1 MGLNL
6 SDSIAVKPRVIFSGF
21 NSMPW
26 IVCLSAGLFFFYAFL
41 QLNIFDVINEPL
53 RQDFGIN
60 AAELSL
66 MSSTF
71 LWADILFL
79 IPAGMILDRFS
90 TRKVV
95 LYAMI
100 ACIAGTL
107 GFAVTD
113 SYITASFYR
122 GIIGASNAFCFL
134 TCVILVSRW
143 FEPRRQALVMGLLVT
158 MAFIGGMVAHT
169 PLAYLNEHFGWRNA
183 LIIDAAFGAFLFIWL
198 FFGIKDRPKKSV
210 LLVDHVD
217 VPKANFF
224 QVLKN
229 KQNWLT
235 GFYTAF
241 MNLPI
246 LVICSLWGGSYL
258 QIVHG
263 LPILTSSN
271 IVSLILLGSIFGCPL
286 AGWMSDRWGKRKPV
300 MIIGSILTFIFI
312 LPLYMNVN
320 ITVTVLSVIFFCWG
334 LFTSTQVVIYPMIT
348 ESNDL
353 SNTGLA
359 NSIASIIIMGGG
371 ALAQMVFG
379 HMVHH
384 HASSASY
391 QAPDLEFAMWMF
403 PITTIFALVAILF
416 TRETYCK
423 RSH

>member
-1 MGLNL
+1 M
-6 SDSIAVKPRVIFSGF
+6 SDSIAIKPRVNLSRLDY
-21 NSMPW
+21 MAW
-26 IVCLSAGLFFFYAFL
+26 IVCFSAGLFFFYAFL
-41 QLNIFDVINEPL
+41 QLNIFDVINENL

-60 AAELSL
+60 AAEVSL
-66 MSSTF
+66 MSSIF

-79 IPAGMILDRFS
+79 IPAGIILDRFS

-100 ACIAGTL
+100 ACIIGTL
-107 GFAVTD
+107 GFAVTN
-113 SYITASFYR
+113 SFMMASFYR

-169 PLAYLNEHFGWRNA
+169 PLAFLNEQFGWRNA
-183 LIIDAAFGAFLFIWL
+183 LLINTAFGVFLFFWL
-198 FFGIKDRPKKSV
+198 FFGIKDRPKESV
-210 LLVDHVD
+210 LSVDHVD
-217 VPKANFF
+217 SPKANFF
-224 QVLKN
+224 QVLRN
-229 KQNWLT
+229 SQNWLT

-246 LVICSLWGGSYL
+246 LVLCSLWGGSYL
-258 QIVHG
+258 QIVHD
-263 LPILTSSN
+263 LPVMTSSN

-286 AGWMSDRWGKRKPV
+286 AGWISDRWGKRKPI
-300 MIIGSILTFIFI
+300 MLIGSVLTFFLIV
-312 LPLYMNVN
+312 PLFVKASINV
-320 ITVTVLSVIFFCWG
+320 TELSIIFFCWG

-379 HMVHH
+379 HLVHS
-384 HASSASY
+384 HAGSTNY
-391 QAPDLEFAMWMF
+391 QAADLHFAMWMF
-403 PITTIFALVAILF
+403 PITTVLAFIAIAF

-423 RSH
+423 RAVVK